1 MSFASHGAKAA
12 AAIGAAAIYRKMRE
26 PARQNSPFRRAWE
39 LNLRLALGELD
50 SLAYESEAPGDLTSS
65 SDVAD
70 PGRPAAKP
78 FVYVALGDSAA
89 QGLGASSIARGY
101 VPRIAAG
108 LEAAL
113 DRRVILLNISLS
125 GGTAESVLASQMP
138 LLSGLQAGST
148 AWAPDLVTLDI
159 GGNDVSLQRLSVED
173 FSSLI
178 DTICRGLPRPAVV
191 ANIPT
196 FKPLASA
203 ERAALLSKAIDDAAK
218 ENRCGLVVKVVPPG
232 HFEVHSWDPHSD
244 LFFPC
249 GAHQTPPPLSTITTA
264 DSRGPRY
271 PDPDMSL
278 RLRDRYSHLAIWAGM
293 D

>member
-138 LLSGLQAGST
+138 LLSGLQAGNT
-148 AWAPDLVTLDI
+148 ALAPDLVTLDI

-218 ENRCGLVVKVVPPG
+218 ENGCGLVDLHGVSEDMSAREYMFTHHAADLFHPSDAWYHRWSELFMEQIASILGFVPPNMSA
-232 HFEVHSWDPHSD
+232 VPDWS
-244 LFFPC
+244 
-249 GAHQTPPPLSTITTA
+249 GASK
-264 DSRGPRY
+264 
-271 PDPDMSL
+271 L
-278 RLRDRYSHLAIWAGM
+278 RVE
-293 D
+293 